1 MKLLTYKKQ
10 QKGAVLAFSLI
21 MLLLLTL
28 VSISM
33 IKQNKTQINIASNA
47 GQQVK
52 AFATVETALR
62 QSQGILEPMRYVS
75 EVGDQ
80 DKDGIANE
88 VRGAYKHCQ
97 SGVTNSVNEGDLLYG
112 LPDNITAKVVGVYC
126 LSNYK
131 NNGSATSPK
140 WSGDEARCLYNGTT
154 RSLVLGTPTKN
165 AANNIA
171 ACTRL
176 NDARGWSEGN
186 AKPNACQ
193 IEIYVLNVNIHD
205 VITQADRTVES
216 KFQIDCSND
225 LIAHN
230 CTSGVAPC
238 PTY

>member
-1 MKLLTYKKQ
+1 MKLSGHTKQ
-10 QKGAVLAFSLI
+10 QKGAVLAFSLV

-47 GQQVK
+47 GQQVQ

-62 QSQGILEPMRYVS
+62 QAQGILEPMRYVD

-88 VRGAYKHCQ
+88 AGRAYKHCQ
-97 SGVTNSVNEGDLLYG
+97 SGVANSVHEGDVLYG
-112 LPDNITAKVVGVYC
+112 LPENITAKVVGVYC
-126 LSNYK
+126 LSNYSNK
-131 NNGSATSPK
+131 GTAANPS
-140 WSGDEARCLYNGTT
+140 WSGDEARCFYNGPN
-154 RSLVLGTPTKN
+154 RNLVVGTPTTN
-165 AANNIA
+165 AAKNVD
-171 ACTRL
+171 ACNKL
-176 NDARGWSEGN
+176 NDPRGWSDGN

-193 IEIYVLNVNIHD
+193 IEIYVLNVNIKD
-205 VITQADRTVES
+205 AITQADRTVET
-216 KFQIDCSND
+216 KFQVDCSND

-238 PTY
+238 PVF